1 MENINYAFAEVLD
14 VLDNMN
20 VEYIN
25 MIPKKLIKLFRDN
38 ADKNYKK
45 HINSYL
51 DFENANLSKKTIDI
65 LALINLRYWSKDEK
79 HRRELLK
86 NYKNNVVTAEKDNIQ
101 IEDVEIVNKQEEN
114 NETNQSKQLDIIQ
127 VKKEP
132 IVIRILNKLL
142 GIKKEDKNQ

>member
-51 DFENANLSKKTIDI
+51 DFESANLSKKTIDI
-65 LALINLRYWSKDEK
+65 LALINLRYWSKDDK
-79 HRRELLK
+79 HRKELLK
-86 NYKNNVVTAEKDNIQ
+86 NYKNNVVTAEKENIQ

-114 NETNQSKQLDIIQ
+114 NETKQSKQLDVIQ

-142 GIKKEDKNQ
+142 GIKKYDKNQ